1 MGNEACVLDDTRE
14 PGLGCR
20 IEVCVFR
27 VVAKLS
33 RSGEGWN
40 KMEALRAVLM
50 GVLVQAAANVNNT
63 YWDFINGVDTPT
75 VRSCF
80 NLWCCT

>member
-1 MGNEACVLDDTRE
+1 
-14 PGLGCR
+14 
-20 IEVCVFR
+20 
-27 VVAKLS
+27 
-33 RSGEGWN
+33 
-40 KMEALRAVLM
+40 MEAMRAVLM

-80 NLWCCT
+80 NFWCCRVNLFHRDKELASMQCDLK